1 MSELRWHPLLEQWV
15 ITATHR
21 QERTFFPPD
30 DYCPL
35 CPTKPG
41 GFPTEVPA
49 EEYDLVTFE
58 NKFPSL
64 RRNAPEP
71 AVEGT
76 ELYKV
81 RRANGV
87 CEVVLYSS
95 EHTGSLTDKS
105 VEKIEDL
112 IQVWTDRY
120 NELGALEY
128 VDYVFMFENK
138 GREIGVTLV
147 HPHGQIYAYPFIPPV
162 IEKELSASLK
172 HKEKTGRCLLCD
184 VLAEEMKDG
193 RRLVVEDEH
202 FVAFV
207 PFYARY
213 PYEVHILPKEHRLS
227 LPEFSGAEKKS
238 LAKVLKSVLLKY
250 DNLWGMSFPYMM
262 VVHQKPT
269 DGNPHDSYHFH
280 IEFYPPYRTKEKL
293 KYLAGSESGAGVYI
307 NDTLAEEKAKELRE
321 TEPRS

>member
-1 MSELRWHPLLEQWV
+1 MSELRWNPLLEQWV

-49 EEYDLVTFE
+49 EDYDLVAFE

-76 ELYKV
+76 DLFKV
-81 RRANGV
+81 RPASGS
-87 CEVVLYSS
+87 CEVILYSS
-95 EHTGSLTDKS
+95 EHLGSLAGES

-112 IQVWTDRY
+112 IDVWTDRY
-120 NELGALEY
+120 NELGALDC
-128 VDYVFMFENK
+128 VDYVFIFENK

-147 HPHGQIYAYPFIPPV
+147 HPHGQIYAYPFIPPIV
-162 IEKELSASLK
+162 DRELQASKK
-172 HKEKTGRCLLCD
+172 HTEKTGNCLMCD
-184 VLAEEMKDG
+184 ILDEEFRDG
-193 RRLVVEDEH
+193 RRVVASDEH
-202 FVAFV
+202 FAAVV

-213 PYEVHILPKEHRLS
+213 PYEVHIMSRAHRGCLAD
-227 LPEFSGAEKKS
+227 FSADEKSS
-238 LAKVLKSVLLKY
+238 LARMLKTVLSKY

-262 VVHQKPT
+262 VMHQTPT
-269 DGNPHDSYHFH
+269 DGQPHDYYHFH

-293 KYLAGSESGAGVYI
+293 KYLAGSESGAGVFI